1 MIHFFIGLLLGAL
14 AVLMVLV
21 SAEDATLALIVGAV
35 VTVLYWLIVA
45 LAKGKLRFEFDFD
58 FSD

>member
-14 AVLMVLV
+14 AALAVFASV
-21 SAEDATLALIVGAV
+21 EDTTLALIVGV
-35 VTVLYWLIVA
+35 VTAVLYWLIVA
-45 LAKGKLRFEFDFD
+45 LAKGKIRFDFDFD